1 MKKIIL
7 GVLIGFGLATTVVMA
22 EQTTEQHR
30 AMMGGMMQG
39 MMGEPKSGEQSQ
51 DIMRV
56 HAFCRGALLDKWRSN
71 QKGV

>member
-1 MKKIIL
+1 MKNLIL
-7 GVLIGFGLATTVVMA
+7 GVLIGFELAGTVIMA
-22 EQTTEQHR
+22 EQASEQHR
-30 AMMGGMMQG
+30 GMARGMMQ
-39 MMGEPKSGEQSQ
+39 EPRSGEQSQ

>member
-1 MKKIIL
+1 MKNLIL
-7 GVLIGFGLATTVVMA
+7 GVLIGFELAGTVIMA
-22 EQTTEQHR
+22 EQASEQHR
-30 AMMGGMMQG
+30 GMTRGMMQG
-39 MMGEPKSGEQSQ
+39 MMQEPRSGEQSQ

>member
-1 MKKIIL
+1 VKNLVL
-7 GVLIGFGLATTVVMA
+7 GVLIGFELAGTVIMA
-22 EQTTEQHR
+22 EQASEQHR
-30 AMMGGMMQG
+30 GMTRGMMQ
-39 MMGEPKSGEQSQ
+39 EPRSGEQSQ